1 MKIDAHPE
9 AGPVRSASTQG
20 RFPQELKKATPR
32 TGAVPPRSGPPL
44 PSASARSHPTSAVL
58 PGVARVAS
66 SSRLASAEHLG
77 QVRQG
82 LHAEAHRLLDVRGE
96 AQRTQREQ
104 VHHRVGELI
113 ARELAREPPTRTP
126 PRPSPPDTTLPP
138 SGAPVSPEPSGAVP
152 GPQGTASPAPIIAP
166 GPQAPAPEA
175 RVQATLALIE
185 KLELFVKSQRP
196 ALALQLGGDWNARV
210 EVERT
215 GVGEVALRIQGQR
228 GPLASQDLT
237 RLREALVARGLKLS
251 AFSAC

>member
-1 MKIDAHPE
+1 MKTHAHPE
-9 AGPVRSASTQG
+9 AGPVQPASPPG
-20 RFPQELKKATPR
+20 RFSQELKKATP
-32 TGAVPPRSGPPL
+32 TPGLVPPRTGPRL
-44 PSASARSHPTSAVL
+44 PSASARSPPPSTVP

-96 AQRTQREQ
+96 AQRTQHEQ
-104 VHHRVGELI
+104 VHQRVGELI
-113 ARELAREPPTRTP
+113 ARELARELPTRTP
-126 PRPSPPDTTLPP
+126 AASHAGTADPPTATP
-138 SGAPVSPEPSGAVP
+138 ASPEPSGAVLGTP
-152 GPQGTASPAPIIAP
+152 GSASPTPVIAP
-166 GPQAPAPEA
+166 GTQAPAPEA
-175 RVQATLALIE
+175 RVQATLALIQ

-215 GVGEVALRIQGQR
+215 GVGEVALRIQGQK